1 MKHQNLIRRLPL
13 LPPLIN
19 LRNLSSPDGCFNHLL
34 FSFTSISDYQEALN
48 EGALSCRDAVL
59 HYLERIRRLSYLN
72 AFVQVYEKEALE
84 TADRLDIE
92 RMSGHKPGRLHG
104 VIIGIKDVICFKD
117 HPLTA
122 GSHILDGF
130 HSLYHAT
137 AIERLLKEG
146 AIIIGHLNC
155 DEFAMG
161 SSNENAPVY
170 GRVKNALDLEK
181 VPGGSSGG
189 SAVAVQASLCML
201 SLGSDTGGSIRQPA
215 DFCGII
221 GLKPTYGRISRY
233 GLIAYASSFD
243 QIGIFG
249 RNISDIAVL
258 LEVISGFDPRDATS
272 SQQPVPSYAESLTPN
287 AKSLTP
293 NAQSFTANGQRST
306 VNRQRIAVLKETLSH
321 PSLDPEIRDKITEFL
336 SDLRLKGH
344 EVVEISFDLLD
355 YIVPAYYILTTAE
368 ASSNLSRFDGV
379 RYGYRTTYK
388 EAGFPE
394 FYLKTRSEGFGK
406 EVKRRILLG
415 TFVLSAGYYEA
426 YFSRAQKVRKILTE
440 RTNLIFNEF
449 DLILSPTVPTT
460 AFKTGEKSSDPVAMY
475 LADLYTVYANLVGI
489 PGISLPLFT
498 HTNGMPFGIQAMT
511 NQFRELSLLQ
521 FSNELMQQYKS
532 YEIPTL

>member
-1 MKHQNLIRRLPL
+1 
-13 LPPLIN
+13 
-19 LRNLSSPDGCFNHLL
+19 L
-34 FSFTSISDYQEALN
+34 FSFTSIYDYQD
-48 EGALSCRDAVL
+48 ALSQGILTCRDTVS
-59 HYLERIRRLSYLN
+59 HYLERISRLSHLN
-72 AFVQVYEKEALE
+72 AFVRVYDKEALE
-84 TADRLDIE
+84 TADRLDLE
-92 RMSGHKPGRLHG
+92 RKAGHKPGRLHG

-117 HPLTA
+117 HPVTA
-122 GSHILDGF
+122 GSHILGGF
-130 HSLYHAT
+130 RSLYHAT
-137 AIERLLKEG
+137 VVEKLLKED

-161 SSNENAPVY
+161 SSNENAPVF
-170 GRVKNALDLEK
+170 GRAKNALDLEK

-221 GLKPTYGRISRY
+221 GLKPTYGRVSRY

-249 RNISDIAVL
+249 RNIADIAVL

-272 SQQPVPSYAESLTPN
+272 SKQPVPPYAESLTPDSQPLKQ
-287 AKSLTP
+287 AGHALVVDR
-293 NAQSFTANGQRST
+293 QSKTIGH
-306 VNRQRIAVLKETLSH
+306 QRIAVLKETLSH

-379 RYGYRTTYK
+379 RYGHRTSDE

-394 FYLKTRSEGFGK
+394 FYLKTRSEGFGR

-415 TFVLSAGYYEA
+415 TFVLSAGYYDA
-426 YFSRAQKVRKILTE
+426 YFSKAQKVRKILTE

-449 DLILSPTVPTT
+449 DIILSPTVPTT
-460 AFKTGEKSSDPVAMY
+460 AFKSGEKSSDPVAMY

-521 FSNELMQQYKS
+521 FSHELTQQYKS